1 MAPRKATRFILQMP
15 NRPGELTKLT
25 RFLAQEGV
33 VVSGIT
39 VASVGDVASIEFT
52 AELASG
58 DLPERLKRSG
68 LEARVA
74 S

>member
-1 MAPRKATRFILQMP
+1 MAAIKTTRFILQMA

-33 VVSGIT
+33 IVKGIT

-52 AELASG
+52 AVTDAA